1 MQEEYLTTN
10 ELAKRIKMAPGS
22 IRNLVSQGTLKRNV
36 HYLKPT
42 PRKILFVWSA
52 INDWLYGKTP
62 MDHAHNGQ
70 KKSRKNGLIHI

>member
-1 MQEEYLTTN
+1 MMEEYLTTK
-10 ELAKRIKMAPGS
+10 ELAKCIKMAPGS

-42 PRKILFVWSA
+42 ARKILFIRSG

-62 MDHAHNGQ
+62 MGQAHNGQ
-70 KKSRKNGLIHI
+70 KNSAKNGLINI